1 MNQLI
6 LIMIGFVTGV
16 TLGIV
21 IFYLIDRSR
30 REKARGKASDILS
43 QAKKDADDVLK
54 KATIEAKET
63 YLQLKQKAE
72 EEYQRLKD
80 DIIQQQKENKE
91 LQRKLQS
98 REDVIEK
105 RALSIDNREERI
117 EKKEENL
124 KTREKNLEGLEL
136 ELEKNNR
143 ELVKKLE
150 QIASLSQEE
159 AKKMI
164 ISQMEEEAK
173 NEAVARLRQIEQD
186 TREKAN
192 KKARTIITTA
202 MQHIASDVVSE
213 NAVTVF
219 PLASDDFKGR
229 IIGRE
234 GRNIRA
240 LEATTG
246 VNIIIDDTPEA
257 VVLSSFDPLR
267 REIARISLERLLADG
282 RIHPTRIET
291 IVEKVKKEINEEIK
305 EIGNKVCMEL
315 NVYNLAPELVQ
326 LLGRLKYRTSYGQNV
341 LNHSKEA
348 ALLAQNIANELGID
362 PTIPKRAGLLHDI
375 GKAVDFEFEGTHSS
389 IGAELAKKHGEPP
402 VICHAIAAHHGD
414 MESETLVDVI
424 SQIVDAVSAA
434 RPGARRENLE
444 TYLKRLQKLEEIAN
458 SFEGVEKAYA
468 IQAGREVRIIVQPN
482 THNDNNCYI
491 LAQDVKKRIENELQY
506 PGQIQVTVIRE
517 KRVIDYAK

>member
-1 MNQLI
+1 VNQLI
-6 LIMIGFVTGV
+6 LIIVAALAGMAAGILLH
-16 TLGIV
+16 TLIARV
-21 IFYLIDRSR
+21 R
-30 REKARGKASDILS
+30 RGKAREKASDILRR
-43 QAKKDADDVLK
+43 AKKESDEVLK

-72 EEYQRLKD
+72 DEFQRLKR
-80 DIIQQQKENKE
+80 DIDQQQQENKE

-98 REDVIEK
+98 REDVLEK

-117 EKKEENL
+117 EKKEEKLRDVEKQLNNL
-124 KTREKNLEGLEL
+124 QAKLDEKDRDLTR
-136 ELEKNNR
+136 
-143 ELVKKLE
+143 KLE
-150 QIASLSQEE
+150 DIAALSQEE
-159 AKKMI
+159 AKQMI
-164 ISQMEEEAK
+164 ISQMEQEAR
-173 NEAVARLRQIEQD
+173 NEAAARLRQIEQE
-186 TREKAN
+186 TRDSAN

-202 MQHIASDVVSE
+202 MQRIASDVVSE

-219 PLASDDFKGR
+219 PLASDDLKGR

-267 REIARISLERLLADG
+267 REIARISLEKLLADG
-282 RIHPTRIET
+282 RIHPTRIES
-291 IVEKVKKEINEEIK
+291 IVAKVKKEINEEMK
-305 EIGNKVCMEL
+305 EVGNNLCMEL
-315 NVYNLAPELVQ
+315 NVYNVAPPLVQ

-341 LNHSKEA
+341 LNHSRES

-362 PTIPKRAGLLHDI
+362 PTIPKRVALLHDI
-375 GKAVDFEFEGTHSS
+375 GKAVDFEVEGTHSA
-389 IGAELAKKHGEPP
+389 IGAELAKKHGESN
-402 VICHAIAAHHGD
+402 VVSRAIAAHHGD
-414 MESETLVDVI
+414 HETVTLVDAI
-424 SQIVDAVSAA
+424 CQIVDAVSAA

-458 SFEGVEKAYA
+458 SFDGVEKAYA
-468 IQAGREVRIIVQPN
+468 IQAGREIRIIVQPN
-482 THNDNNCYI
+482 THDDNNCFI